1 MTEVNIHISSSIAT
15 YSRNGE
21 ILISR
26 SLPVQR
32 TVNNLKENAEIVRS
46 ITNGKRTKVLV
57 FLCNS
62 PVPDKIARKLS
73 AELVPQLYS
82 AMALVSKPG
91 LAQLVMKM
99 VFAFQNPAIP
109 VKIFTDSETAIIWLR
124 KQK

>member
-1 MTEVNIHISSSIAT
+1 MTEVNLHISSSIAT

-32 TVNNLKENAEIVRS
+32 TVNNLQDNAEIVRS

-62 PVPDKIARKLS
+62 PVPDKVARKLS

-99 VFAFQNPAIP
+99 VFAFQNPGIP

>member
-1 MTEVNIHISSSIAT
+1 MTEVNLHISSSIAT

-32 TVNNLKENAEIVRS
+32 TVNNLQDNAEIVRS

-62 PVPDKIARKLS
+62 PVPDKSARKLS

-99 VFAFQNPAIP
+99 VFAFQNPGIP